1 MSGVELW
8 PLALSL
14 GILFLLF
21 AAEVPVAFALGIAGL
36 AGMIQL
42 GGMWSALSS
51 LAAIPYNTSASYT
64 LTVVPMFILMGLLAS
79 HSGMIDGIFNV
90 AQRIT
95 RRIPGGLGVA
105 TVIAATFFGGIS
117 GSSVAD
123 AATIGRVSIGEM
135 SKRGYDKAYAAA
147 LVAAAGTVDI
157 LIPPSVALVMYGIV
171 SGASIGALLLA
182 GILPGLLTALCYT
195 ILIMFLSR
203 RHQKPGGEQQADE
216 AGAPATQEGAHIALR
231 EVFGVV
237 GGALL
242 FLVVVGGIYSG
253 TVTATEAGALG
264 TLAALVLSIV
274 FVLVWNSQGGSRAVK
289 SLLGNAFGETGAMT
303 AMIFALIVG
312 ATIFSHF
319 LVLSGLPDGLMEWV
333 VGLGLPSELVII
345 ALLVILLPL
354 GMFIDGLSLLLILA
368 PLFHPIVTEFGYDE
382 IWFGILFIKTIEIG
396 LLTPPVGLNVFVVS
410 GLFKDLRVEDVFRRI
425 TPFILMEFV
434 VTALLFSFPDIITI
448 LPRMAGV
455 H

>member
-1 MSGVELW
+1 MTGVELW
-8 PLALSL
+8 PIVLSL
-14 GILFLLF
+14 GILIFLF
-21 AAEVPVAFALGIAGL
+21 SAEVPVAFALGIAGL
-36 AGMIQL
+36 AGMAQL
-42 GGMWSALSS
+42 SGAWGALNS
-51 LAAIPYNTSASYT
+51 LAAIPYNTTSSYT
-64 LTVVPMFILMGLLAS
+64 LTVVPMFILMGLLVS

-90 AQRIT
+90 AQKMT

-135 SKRGYDKAYAAA
+135 SKRGYDRAYAAA

-182 GILPGLLTALCYT
+182 GILPGLLTAAVYAV
-195 ILIMFLSR
+195 LIMFLSSR
-203 RHQKPGGEQQADE
+203 YR
-216 AGAPATQEGAHIALR
+216 APALRAQPVGASVVVTPEEPPIR
-231 EVFGVV
+231 MRDVFGVA
-237 GGALL
+237 GGAML
-242 FLVVVGGIYSG
+242 FAIVVGGIYSG
-253 TVTATEAGALG
+253 AVTATEAGALG
-264 TLAALVLSIV
+264 TFAALVMSV
-274 FVLVWNSQGGSRAVK
+274 PFVLVWNRGGRAQA
-289 SLLGNAFGETGAMT
+289 LRRMLADAFGETGAMT

-319 LVLSGLPDGLMEWV
+319 LVLSGLPDGLSEWV
-333 VGLGLPSELVII
+333 LGLGLPPQLVVV
-345 ALLVILLPL
+345 ALLLILLPL
-354 GMFIDGLSLLLILA
+354 GMFVDGLSLLLILA
-368 PLFHPIVTEFGYDE
+368 PLLHPIVVELGYDE

-396 LLTPPVGLNVFVVS
+396 LLTPPVGLNVFVVA

-425 TPFILMEFV
+425 APFIAAEFV
-434 VTALLFSFPDIITI
+434 VTAILFAFPDIITL
-448 LPRMAGV
+448 LPRLAGV

>member
-1 MSGVELW
+1 
-8 PLALSL
+8 
-14 GILFLLF
+14 
-21 AAEVPVAFALGIAGL
+21 
-36 AGMIQL
+36 
-42 GGMWSALSS
+42 
-51 LAAIPYNTSASYT
+51 
-64 LTVVPMFILMGLLAS
+64 
-79 HSGMIDGIFNV
+79 
-90 AQRIT
+90 
-95 RRIPGGLGVA
+95 
-105 TVIAATFFGGIS
+105 
-117 GSSVAD
+117 
-123 AATIGRVSIGEM
+123 
-135 SKRGYDKAYAAA
+135 
-147 LVAAAGTVDI
+147 
-157 LIPPSVALVMYGIV
+157 
-171 SGASIGALLLA
+171 
-182 GILPGLLTALCYT
+182 
-195 ILIMFLSR
+195 
-203 RHQKPGGEQQADE
+203 
-216 AGAPATQEGAHIALR
+216 
-231 EVFGVV
+231 
-237 GGALL
+237 
-242 FLVVVGGIYSG
+242 VVGGIYSG

-264 TLAALVLSIV
+264 TLAALVLSIL

>member
-1 MSGVELW
+1 MSGVEVW
-8 PLALSL
+8 PIVLSIGL
-14 GILFLLF
+14 LFFLF

-36 AGMIQL
+36 AGMAQI
-42 GGMWSALSS
+42 GGMWGALNS
-51 LAAIPYNTSASYT
+51 LAAIPYNTTAAYT
-64 LTVVPMFILMGLLAS
+64 LTVVPMFILMGLLVS

-90 AQRIT
+90 AQRLT

-182 GILPGLLTALCYT
+182 GILPGLLTAAIYA
-195 ILIMFLSR
+195 ILIMVMSR
-203 RHQKPGGEQQADE
+203 RYQNRAVAAAAGRDLTVTEKPRIH
-216 AGAPATQEGAHIALR
+216 TR
-231 EVFGVV
+231 EVFGVL
-237 GGALL
+237 GGAAL
-242 FLVVVGGIYSG
+242 FAIVVGGIYSG
-253 TVTATEAGALG
+253 AVTATEAGALG
-264 TLAALVLSIV
+264 TFASLLMSVL
-274 FVLVWNSQGGSRAVK
+274 FVLVWNQHGRSKALK
-289 SLLGNAFGETGAMT
+289 TLLVEAFGETGAMT

-319 LVLSGLPDGLMEWV
+319 LVLTGLPDGLSEWV
-333 VGLGLPSELVII
+333 LSFDLPPELVVIV
-345 ALLVILLPL
+345 LLLILLPM
-354 GMFIDGLSLLLILA
+354 GMFIDGLSLMLIMA
-368 PLFHPIVTEFGYDE
+368 PLMHPIVTELGYDG
-382 IWFGILFIKTIEIG
+382 IWFGILFIKCIEIG
-396 LLTPPVGLNVFVVS
+396 LLTPPVGLNVFVVA

-425 TPFILMEFV
+425 TPFIIAELV

-455 H
+455 N

>member
-135 SKRGYDKAYAAA
+135 SKRGYDRAYAAA

-237 GGALL
+237 GG
-242 FLVVVGGIYSG
+242 
-253 TVTATEAGALG
+253 
-264 TLAALVLSIV
+264 
-274 FVLVWNSQGGSRAVK
+274 
-289 SLLGNAFGETGAMT
+289 
-303 AMIFALIVG
+303 
-312 ATIFSHF
+312 
-319 LVLSGLPDGLMEWV
+319 
-333 VGLGLPSELVII
+333 
-345 ALLVILLPL
+345 
-354 GMFIDGLSLLLILA
+354 
-368 PLFHPIVTEFGYDE
+368 
-382 IWFGILFIKTIEIG
+382 
-396 LLTPPVGLNVFVVS
+396 
-410 GLFKDLRVEDVFRRI
+410 
-425 TPFILMEFV
+425 
-434 VTALLFSFPDIITI
+434 
-448 LPRMAGV
+448 
-455 H
+455 